1 MGLIAIVVGLLG
13 VPVCMAVAILRHRL
27 YDIDVVIKRTLV
39 YGSLTAVLV
48 ATYLVLVLALR
59 AVLTP
64 VTGES
69 DLAVAGST
77 LAVAALFRPLRNRI
91 QTVVDQRFYRRRYD
105 AALTL
110 EAFAD
115 RMRRRARPGGRRV

>member
-1 MGLIAIVVGLLG
+1 M
-13 VPVCMAVAILRHRL
+13 
-27 YDIDVVIKRTLV
+27 
-39 YGSLTAVLV
+39 
-48 ATYLVLVLALR
+48 LVLALR

-64 VTGES
+64 LTGES

-105 AALTL
+105 AALTV

-115 RMRRRARPGGRRV
+115 RMRRQLDLEAVGSDLRGTVLGTMQPTSVSLWLRTEGDR